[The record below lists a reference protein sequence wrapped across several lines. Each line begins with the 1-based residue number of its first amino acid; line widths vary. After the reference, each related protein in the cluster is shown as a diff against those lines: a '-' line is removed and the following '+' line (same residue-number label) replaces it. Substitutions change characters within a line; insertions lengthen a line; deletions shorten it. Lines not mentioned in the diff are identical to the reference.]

1 MLLTRQLLTERH
13 AQLKAEIAR
22 IEDNL
27 ATRKRTQRAEGILI
41 ARGVAPAVAKRWISQ
56 QSCRT
61 GLSKSDV
68 ADRIIA
74 YDQAIGL
81 SQQKI
86 AGGFSRLFFSPPLR
100 SRPTPIIPATSNN
113 SAPRGK
119 HRLNRTTAGSRSSAS
134 FD

>member
-1 MLLTRQLLTERH
+1 MRELELAGCSDFLRRQRLPSHALLGRREHSSERVREEH
-13 AQLKAEIAR
+13 LERDVPHEIEIVRVLDLVAQ
-22 IEDNL
+22 N
-27 ATRKRTQRAEGILI
+27 
-41 ARGVAPAVAKRWISQ
+41 RGVAPAVAKRWISQ

-86 AGGFSRLFFSPPLR
+86 A
-100 SRPTPIIPATSNN
+100 
-113 SAPRGK
+113 
-119 HRLNRTTAGSRSSAS
+119 
-134 FD
+134 